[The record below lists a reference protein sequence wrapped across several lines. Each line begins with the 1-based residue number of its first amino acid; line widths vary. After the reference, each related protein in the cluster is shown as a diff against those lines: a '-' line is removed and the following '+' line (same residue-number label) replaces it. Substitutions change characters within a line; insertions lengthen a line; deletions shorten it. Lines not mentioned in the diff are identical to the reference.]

1 MDKYI
6 FKTCFASDVNEYIE
20 KLKEGYIIIYPDG
33 KTGFT
38 NLFETLEKRQNEHD
52 NIKHMYASFLF

>member
-1 MDKYI
+1 MGNYV
-6 FKTCFASDVNEYIE
+6 FKTCFANNVDEYIE

-33 KTGFT
+33 KTGFA

-52 NIKHMYASFLF
+52 NIICV